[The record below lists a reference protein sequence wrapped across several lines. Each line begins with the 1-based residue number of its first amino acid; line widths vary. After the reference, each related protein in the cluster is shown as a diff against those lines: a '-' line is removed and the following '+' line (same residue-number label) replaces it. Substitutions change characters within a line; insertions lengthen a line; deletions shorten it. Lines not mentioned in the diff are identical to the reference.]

1 MSTRVGTFGYVAP
14 ELIAPTTG
22 KYTSSVD
29 MWSLGCVI
37 YWVLTG
43 LIPFARSTPLQ
54 LASIL
59 DDMFPIEPL
68 RTSQVSDAG
77 VDFLRKLLTVQ
88 PDRRLSAVDALQHEW
103 LREVRQWGEELEAM
117 AKKQELP
124 KIKYVGPVL

>member
-1 MSTRVGTFGYVAP
+1 MSTKVGTFGYVAP
-14 ELIAPTTG
+14 ELIAPMTG

-43 LIPFARSTPLQ
+43 LIPFARSSVL
-54 LASIL
+54 
-59 DDMFPIEPL
+59 DMFPIEPL
-68 RTSQVSDAG
+68 ETSQVSDAG
-77 VDFLRKLLTVQ
+77 VEFLGELLTVQ

-103 LREVRQWGEELEAM
+103 LQEVRQWGEKLEAM

-124 KIKYVGPVL
+124 KIKYVGPVLYDWKG